1 MLASLTH
8 GIKMRLW
15 CPKGEAIAIKSSSLA
30 LNSTTQRLNNNT
42 SSSFPAPASI
52 SGLSSLCLDTQTP
65 RPKAEQT
72 LSFHSGLHPQLSA
85 TLCFSSPFMA
95 VATKWKMLSPP
106 AATSFFLRP
115 AFTTTSFI
123 YFPLQSS
130 FMQTGG

>member
-1 MLASLTH
+1 MLALFTR

-30 LNSTTQRLNNNT
+30 LNSTTQQLNNNT

-52 SGLSSLCLDTQTP
+52 SGLSSLCLDTLP

-95 VATKWKMLSPP
+95 VATKWKILSPP
-106 AATSFFLRP
+106 AATSFFLCP